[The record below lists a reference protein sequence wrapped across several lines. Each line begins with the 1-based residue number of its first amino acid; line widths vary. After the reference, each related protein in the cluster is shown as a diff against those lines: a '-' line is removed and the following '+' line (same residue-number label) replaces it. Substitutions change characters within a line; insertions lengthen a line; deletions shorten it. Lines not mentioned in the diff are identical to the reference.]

1 MVDQA
6 IKDEFAARKWF
17 HAIDFG
23 DFASQGRFRPG
34 HPQNITLYGFMDLIQ
49 HVDLKGADVLDIGA
63 VDGISS
69 FGMHAMGAGSVTAT
83 DTVNK
88 ETFLRAREV
97 LDLDIN
103 YHPHTQI
110 VDFKDKFTPGSF
122 DAILCAGVIY
132 HMLNPVSAFLEC
144 RKIIKEG
151 GLLFME
157 TPYFADEERA
167 CIFVNSE
174 AEMVNEIYTYSVPT
188 KAAVQ
193 GLMRLAGFEVLATRT
208 ITGPDRVTVVG
219 RAAPLDEIKDTTPLL
234 KRIFESDTCDNEFR
248 YAQHLPSPVE
258 SKLVYTGPKDEQNI
272 NYHSYKPN
280 FPYHPDLEKEAVG
293 TTIWTS
299 ATGNH

>member
-1 MVDQA
+1 MEN
-6 IKDEFAARKWF
+6 KSLKEEFASQKWF

-49 HVDLKGADVLDIGA
+49 HIDLKGADVLDIGA
-63 VDGISS
+63 VDGIAS
-69 FGMHAMGAGSVTAT
+69 FGMSAMGANSVVAT
-83 DTVNK
+83 DTANK
-88 ETFLRAREV
+88 KTFLRAREV
-97 LDLDIN
+97 LNLDID

-110 VDFKDKFTPGSF
+110 RDFHNKFTPGSF
-122 DAILCAGVIY
+122 DVILCAGVIY

-157 TPYFADEERA
+157 TPYFAGEERA

-193 GLMRLAGFEVLATRT
+193 GLMRLAGFEILATRT
-208 ITGPDRVTVVG
+208 IKGPDRVTVLG
-219 RAAPLDEIKDTTPLL
+219 RAAPLEEISDTTPLL
-234 KRIFESDTCDNEFR
+234 KRIFESDTCDNDFR
-248 YAQHLPSPVE
+248 YKHHIPSPVE
-258 SKLVYTGPKDEQNI
+258 SNVNYEGPRDERNI
-272 NYHSYKPN
+272 DYHSYKPN
-280 FPYHPDLEKEAVG
+280 FPYHPPLQKEAVG

-299 ATGNH
+299 ESGNH